1 MNEFFDLVIIG
12 AGPAGM
18 AAAITSTGL
27 GLNVAVID
35 EQSNP
40 GGQIYRAIESVS
52 YERPALMKSLG
63 DDYAAGLKL
72 VQRFRASGANFLPQ
86 TSVWQI
92 DGDRDVFTRTAGGT
106 ARIATR
112 QILIATGAM
121 ERQAARPR

>member
-72 VQRFRASGANFLPQ
+72 VQRHLGR
-86 TSVWQI
+86 
-92 DGDRDVFTRTAGGT
+92 
-106 ARIATR
+106 
-112 QILIATGAM
+112 
-121 ERQAARPR
+121 

>member
-72 VQRFRASGANFLPQ
+72 VQRFRASGANSSPKRVSGRSMATAMCSHEPRAEPRALQ
-86 TSVWQI
+86 R
-92 DGDRDVFTRTAGGT
+92 DRF
-106 ARIATR
+106 
-112 QILIATGAM
+112 
-121 ERQAARPR
+121 